1 MIGLLA
7 VAIGVLVYWQH
18 NDEGVDDNNSP
29 IYSDV
34 NSGAV
39 HAAEDVIIPIWM
51 AIIVLCLILT
61 ITEIVLLAR
70 QKLKPLTFLIMN
82 VVKSTI
88 WTVIF
93 VFDVISAVDNSS
105 RTASAIAIIIEA
117 VLLLCFW
124 IPLIYGSII
133 YHRFR
138 KEAKS
143 YKPVDHPL
151 SNPLEP
157 TEYPSQYK
165 AYVQEHVDEE
175 AGSIPGYNHQ
185 RDTRFE
191 SYRQD
196 QTSFSDVTERPIG
209 IPIPQVHV
217 EHHDGEVYEMESSR
231 RDLR

>member
-18 NDEGVDDNNSP
+18 NDEVVDSP

-34 NSGAV
+34 DSSAV
-39 HAAEDVIIPIWM
+39 HAAENVIIPVWM
-51 AIIVLCLILT
+51 SVIVICLILT

-70 QKLKPLTFLIMN
+70 HKLKPLAFVIMN

-88 WTVIF
+88 WTIIF
-93 VFDVISAVDNSS
+93 IFDVISAVDNRS
-105 RTASAIAIIIEA
+105 RTASAISIIIEA

-124 IPLIYGSII
+124 IPLLYGSVI

-151 SNPLEP
+151 SNPLAS
-157 TEYPSQYK
+157 TEYASQYK
-165 AYVQEHVDEE
+165 AFGHVDEE
-175 AGSIPGYNHQ
+175 AGPTQGRGSSYDHE

-191 SYRQD
+191 LSRQD
-196 QTSFSDVTERPIG
+196 RVNFSEVRERPIG

-217 EHHDGEVYEMESSR
+217 EHHDGEVFELESSR